1 MSEGAP
7 HQGSTARLRVAYLI
21 HRLRL
26 GGLETVAV
34 ELANG
39 LAPDRFE
46 TSVISFATPD
56 PRQNNLQTSRVR
68 LVAFH
73 KSDGNDP
80 TVIYRL
86 YRVLRELRPH
96 IVQTHNWGTLL
107 EGVVAARCAGVPIV
121 VHAEH
126 GTIQEGRWRLLTQR
140 VLWRAVHKVLCVS
153 QAHRQR
159 LAAAVDFPA
168 DHLLPILNGV
178 DTTTFMPRPADKETI
193 RTEMGLEVD
202 PLYIGTVGN
211 LRPVKNQALLLQAV
225 QQVCTRYNH
234 VRVVIIGDGP
244 LRVQLVGMAEALGI
258 HKQVRFLGARSE
270 IPELLNAMD
279 IFVLPSLSEGLP
291 MSVLEAMSC
300 GLPVVATRVGGMPEV
315 VVDGQTGLLVA
326 SEDTQQ
332 LARALETLVQ
342 QQDTRMTLGQQ
353 GRKRVVEYF
362 SLHRMVRDYQTLY
375 ESLISGQRV

>member
-1 MSEGAP
+1 
-7 HQGSTARLRVAYLI
+7 VAYLI

-56 PRQNNLQTSRVR
+56 PLQNHLQTSRVR
-68 LVAFH
+68 LVALH
-73 KSDGNDP
+73 KSEGNDP
-80 TVIYRL
+80 AVIYRL

-126 GTIQEGRWRLLTQR
+126 GTIQGGQWRLLIQR
-140 VLWRAVHKVLCVS
+140 LLWRAVHKVLCVS

-159 LAAAVDFPA
+159 LAAAVNFPSN
-168 DHLLPILNGV
+168 DLLPILNGV
-178 DTTTFMPRPADKETI
+178 DTATFTPRPADKETI
-193 RTEMGLEVD
+193 RADLGWEVD

-225 QQVCTRYNH
+225 QQVCARYSH

-244 LRVQLVGMAEALGI
+244 LRTQLIHLAEALGI

-300 GLPVVATRVGGMPEV
+300 GLPVVATRVGGMSEV

-332 LARALETLVQ
+332 LTRALETLVQ

-353 GRKRVVEYF
+353 GRKRVMEHF

-375 ESLISGQRV
+375 EALISGQQA